1 MDTSKSITTE
11 GGSGAR
17 HESVEMPLPTPWPMV
32 LALAI
37 TLLAS
42 GYVTDW
48 VLSILGGVLFLCAI
62 SGWVWQLFPGRGEAE
77 FAWRP
82 ADQRPKRVDEAKLRI
97 ETRPSRLIRR
107 MQIPEKVHP
116 YSAGL
121 RGGLVGGAAM
131 CVVAGAYGLISGR
144 GVWYPV
150 NLLAAMVMTSFN
162 DADKLQLEQFNLTA
176 LIIGSVIHLI
186 ISAGAGLFYGI
197 LLPTLPRW
205 PVLWGGIVAPL
216 LITGANY
223 GFMGVLNP
231 VMNARVDWPWFIAS
245 QFVFGLVTGWI
256 VVRSEMVPAS
266 SREVYT
272 DGATK
277 SSSDARKK

>member
-1 MDTSKSITTE
+1 MTDE
-11 GGSGAR
+11 AAEGAR

-32 LALAI
+32 LALSI
-37 TLLAS
+37 TLAAS

-48 VLSILGGVLFLCAI
+48 VLSILGGVLFLCGI
-62 SGWVWQLFPGRGEAE
+62 TGWVWQLFPGNGEAE
-77 FAWRP
+77 YAWLP
-82 ADQRPKRVDEAKLRI
+82 LAQRPRPIDEAKRRV
-97 ETRPSRLIRR
+97 ETKPTRFIRR

-131 CVVAGAYGLISGR
+131 SIVAAAYGIVSGR

-150 NLLAAMVMTSFN
+150 NLLAAMLMTRFG
-162 DADKLQLEQFNLTA
+162 DATNAELEQFDATA
-176 LIIGSVIHLI
+176 LIVGSVIHLV

-256 VVRSEMVPAS
+256 VVRSEMVPARTREPNREGGS
-266 SREVYT
+266 GESRK
-272 DGATK
+272 DSRGGK
-277 SSSDARKK
+277 R